1 MKARYYIG
9 GLLII
14 ITIAMVFAG
23 WKAMVSGKDA
33 GPEVG
38 YLAPEFALNDIHGNS
53 VNLKDII
60 GRNKVTL
67 VNFWATWC
75 PPCRGE
81 IPELIQLYK
90 KYAPQ
95 KMALLAIDLQE
106 EPGKVKAFA
115 KEKGMNFTVLIDSN
129 GMVGNQY
136 RVSGIPTTFIVDS
149 KGQIRDVIVGGTT
162 LKTLEAK
169 IQPLLKGK

>member
-1 MKARYYIG
+1 MKTRYFIW

-14 ITIAMVFAG
+14 IAVTLAFSGRNIMEAG
-23 WKAMVSGKDA
+23 KNV
-33 GPEVG
+33 GPAVG
-38 YLAPEFALNDIHGNS
+38 NQAPNFTLNDIHGKS
-53 VNLKDII
+53 VKLKDVT

-95 KMALLAIDLQE
+95 KVALLAVDLQE
-106 EPGKVKAFA
+106 DPGKVKAFA
-115 KEKGMNFTVLIDSN
+115 KENGMNFPILMDTN
-129 GMVGNQY
+129 GMVGSQY
-136 RVSGIPTTFIVDS
+136 RVSGIPTTFIMDS
-149 KGQIRDVIVGGTT
+149 KGQIRDMIVGGTT